1 MFLNLLSR
9 LFRRESHGRIQED
22 EWRRQIARAIELQK
36 SSDFCAAEQLLRRML
51 LQRPRD
57 GDALHLLGSVV
68 MRQGRHAEA
77 VTLLHE
83 VIALQPKAMEAH
95 FNLGTAC
102 LNLGQ
107 FQRAADHFAKAA
119 ELRPEF
125 AEAFLGL
132 GNALKAANAPDAA
145 EDAYR
150 HALRL
155 NPQSAETFYN
165 LGNLCHQLGRSD
177 DAVECYRRAFEL
189 QPAFVTAHSNYVYAL
204 NFVPGPTPD
213 EVFAAHLEWARRHA
227 EPLTLAAPGF
237 DCDASP
243 DRPLR
248 IGYVSPNFR
257 EHAVSYFFESVLARH
272 DRRLFH
278 AVCYSDVLRDDTVTA
293 RLKQSAASWRDC
305 AGDSDERLAQRIRA
319 DQIDIL
325 VDLTGHTE
333 RNRLQLFARRPAPVQ
348 ITWNGYANTTGMSAM
363 DFRISDPVVDP
374 PGMTERFHSEQL
386 LRLPDVY
393 MVYCPPADAPPVG
406 ELPAA
411 RGGPVTFGSMNALS
425 KLSEPVVKLWARILQ
440 ALPEAGLL
448 LVTVPAGRTRERI
461 QGLFAAQ
468 GIDAARL
475 EMHDRLP
482 QQEFLRLHNRIDIAL
497 DPFPFSGTTTTCQS
511 LWMGVPVITLAGRV
525 HASRVTTGM
534 LTSIGLIELVA
545 GSEDEY
551 VNIATRLA
559 ANIGKMAE
567 LRVGLRQR
575 MLNSPLTDAGRFT
588 LNLENAYRTVWKDWC
603 GRQAQSTKAETS

>member
-9 LFRRESHGRIQED
+9 LFRRQSHGRIQD
-22 EWRRQIARAIELQK
+22 DDWRRQIARAIELQN
-36 SSDFCAAEQLLRRML
+36 SADFGAAEQLLRRML
-51 LQRPRD
+51 LQLPRD
-57 GDALHLLGSVV
+57 ADALHLLASVV

-77 VTLLHE
+77 VTLLNE
-83 VIALQPKAMEAH
+83 VVALQPQVMEAH

-107 FQRAADHFAKAA
+107 FQRAADHFARAV

-132 GNALKAANAPDAA
+132 GNALKAANKPDAA

-150 HALRL
+150 NALRL

-165 LGNLCHQLGRSD
+165 LGNLCHQLGRSGE
-177 DAVECYRRAFEL
+177 AVECYQHAFEL
-189 QPAFVTAHSNYVYAL
+189 QPAFVAAHSNYVYAL
-204 NFVPGPTPD
+204 NFVQGPTAE
-213 EVFAAHLEWARRHA
+213 EVFSAHLEWARQHA
-227 EPLTLAAPGF
+227 EPLTMAAPKNA
-237 DCDASP
+237 CDASP

-272 DRRLFH
+272 DRHQFH
-278 AVCYSDVLRDDTVTA
+278 TVCYSDVLREDTVTA
-293 RLKQSAASWRDC
+293 RLKQEAASWRDC

-333 RNRLQLFARRPAPVQ
+333 RNRLQLFARRPSPVQ

-425 KLSEPVVKLWARILQ
+425 KLSEPVVQLWARILQ
-440 ALPEAGLL
+440 ALPECRLL
-448 LVTVPAGRTRERI
+448 LVTVPAGRARERI
-461 QGLFAAQ
+461 QGLFGAQ
-468 GIDAARL
+468 GIDAVRL

-534 LTSIGLIELVA
+534 LTSIGLTELVA

-567 LRVGLRQR
+567 LRGGLRQR
-575 MLNSPLTDAGRFT
+575 MLNSPLTDSGRFT